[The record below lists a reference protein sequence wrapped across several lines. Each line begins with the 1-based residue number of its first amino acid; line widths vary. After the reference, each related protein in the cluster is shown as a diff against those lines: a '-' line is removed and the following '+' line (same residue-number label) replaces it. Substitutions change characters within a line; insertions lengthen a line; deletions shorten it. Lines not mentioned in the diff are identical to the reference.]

1 MHLLLALPA
10 VTITSSPILN
20 LPMQGLV
27 ILLVGLAGGLLPLLT
42 QWTDRR
48 LHNALALSTGIFLGA
63 VFLHMLPAL
72 PSAAPP
78 FGNGLGDQAHS
89 SDGQIFMWTFVLLGV
104 LAVYLLESLVFR
116 THDHDE
122 LHRHRAVGYAS
133 MVGLS
138 VHALT
143 TGVGLAAI
151 SSGSSELAG
160 PVFLAIVAHKAF
172 ESFSLMSVF
181 QLAQFPRKRILQL
194 LITFALFTP
203 LGVWAGAALFSSI
216 GATGLAIAL
225 ALAAGTFLFVCLTE
239 LLPEVFHHKEDI
251 AVKILFLIIGIGL
264 MAGVHFLES

>member
-116 THDHDE
+116 THDHD
-122 LHRHRAVGYAS
+122 
-133 MVGLS
+133 
-138 VHALT
+138 
-143 TGVGLAAI
+143 
-151 SSGSSELAG
+151 
-160 PVFLAIVAHKAF
+160 
-172 ESFSLMSVF
+172 
-181 QLAQFPRKRILQL
+181 
-194 LITFALFTP
+194 
-203 LGVWAGAALFSSI
+203 
-216 GATGLAIAL
+216 
-225 ALAAGTFLFVCLTE
+225 
-239 LLPEVFHHKEDI
+239 
-251 AVKILFLIIGIGL
+251 
-264 MAGVHFLES
+264 